1 MSFSFDV
8 VGSML
13 QFAAENHRDF
23 RPQRGLA
30 QLDGKAL
37 NITLGNL
44 AHFGLAEGGDFIEVQ
59 AVSIERIS

>member
-1 MSFSFDV
+1 MGFSFDV
-8 VGSML
+8 VGPML
-13 QFAAENHRDF
+13 QFPAKNHRDF